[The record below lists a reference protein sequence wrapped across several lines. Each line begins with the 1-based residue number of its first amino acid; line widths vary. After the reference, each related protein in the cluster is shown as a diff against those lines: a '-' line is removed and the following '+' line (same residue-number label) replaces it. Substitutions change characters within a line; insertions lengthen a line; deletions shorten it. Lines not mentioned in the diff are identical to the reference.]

1 MLKNGQTYY
10 KNLAMRTKQYF
21 KSMFGHSSTLWMREL
36 IYFVPNFHFISMFS
50 SIPYLQPSRTSTME
64 LFVEMLTTFRKK
76 CSNIDVTPLQSLPNT
91 FTQYWC

>member
-64 LFVEMLTTFRKK
+64 LFCGNVNDFSQK
-76 CSNIDVTPLQSLPNT
+76 ILQHRCYASAIRT
-91 FTQYWC
+91 